1 MALSLSLCKVVLM
14 YKVCFFT
21 LFYSYLQVILNSQTS
36 IIKRNSFP
44 NKIDSQHI
52 NNTYNNI
59 VYQSL
64 ELGETIVFHIVV
76 GTNKKAIK
84 TRQIRKLFAFRRKT
98 IQVHYHINT
107 FRYFISLKVSLVIVI
122 LQHCECRKDFMLLT

>member
-14 YKVCFFT
+14 YKICFFT

-44 NKIDSQHI
+44 NKIESQHN

-64 ELGETIVFHIVV
+64 EFRETIVFHIVV

-84 TRQIRKLFAFRRKT
+84 TRQIHKLYDFRKKNNT
-98 IQVHYHINT
+98 SDYHIDT
-107 FRYFISLKVSLVIVI
+107 FRYFITLKFSLVIVI
-122 LQHCECRKDFMLLT
+122 LQHCECKEDFMLLT

>member
-1 MALSLSLCKVVLM
+1 MAHSLSLCKVVLM

-44 NKIDSQHI
+44 NKIESQHI

-64 ELGETIVFHIVV
+64 EFRETIVFHIVV
-76 GTNKKAIK
+76 GTNKK
-84 TRQIRKLFAFRRKT
+84 Q
-98 IQVHYHINT
+98 
-107 FRYFISLKVSLVIVI
+107 
-122 LQHCECRKDFMLLT
+122 

>member
-64 ELGETIVFHIVV
+64 EFRETIVFHIVV
-76 GTNKKAIK
+76 GTNKKGSYANFM
-84 TRQIRKLFAFRRKT
+84 LLERKT
-98 IQVHYHINT
+98 IQVIIT
-107 FRYFISLKVSLVIVI
+107 MIPLDI
-122 LQHCECRKDFMLLT
+122 LFP